1 MKYSA
6 EIRQLIYT
14 TNPIEAF
21 NRSARKVTKTK
32 TFQTTDSF
40 Y

>member
-1 MKYSA
+1 MTFMKYPS

-21 NRSARKVTKTK
+21 NRGVQKVTQTK
-32 TFQTTDSF
+32 T
-40 Y
+40 